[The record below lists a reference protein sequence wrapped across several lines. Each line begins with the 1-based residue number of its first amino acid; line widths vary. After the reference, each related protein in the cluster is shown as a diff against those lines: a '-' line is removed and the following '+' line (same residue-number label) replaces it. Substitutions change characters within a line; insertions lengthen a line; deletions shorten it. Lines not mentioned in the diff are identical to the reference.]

1 MKMQKF
7 RKKMIV
13 FAVVFF
19 LGFFVFGQVDA
30 VFMRYWSDNGGM
42 EVIGLEYDE
51 NDVLVMTFTFH
62 EYEGDRWRA
71 TRGGIVFD
79 QDNNGRIL
87 GINQNQQIYPNV
99 GVSYMQFSDPIIYA
113 GDCITGGPDWW
124 GDNYWDYNATGQYS
138 GFWVDSGD
146 YCSIC
151 FESPNGGCLTKDE
164 IGDPP
169 FYENYSLPYYLHAR
183 IGGVYKSNDG
193 RWDGGTDIYNS
204 EPVYDLIP
212 WGETPEPPEPDP
224 INAECGLDAGKTF
237 YGVDGPENF
246 CEKGDFSWNDLDYNA
261 ETQTWTWICTGQ
273 HGGANTFCN
282 AYWQAEAPPA
292 VINAECGAF
301 SYLESIDEADFFPN
315 SPVGK
320 CEKGIYRPD
329 TFVSGSIGGSW
340 VCSGVPYL
348 IGESVRCSVRWSETL
363 GDQIIPVPDIEYEDC
378 DSYNIPEKWICQ
390 IRNFL
395 AQAFL
400 PSSEKLNSLNEN
412 IENIKNKAPF
422 NYITAFTETLEA
434 VQDDLS
440 DEPIQMSLLGNQG
453 TLNLEGWQIP
463 ALFRKMFL
471 VIFLIGFIVWAVNYI
486 KRIF

>member
-1 MKMQKF
+1 MQKF
-7 RKKMIV
+7 RKKIIV

-30 VFMRYWSDNGGM
+30 VVLNDPNIALWEDNSSGV
-42 EVIGLEYDE
+42 EVVYLGYDE
-51 NDVLVMTFTFH
+51 NDVLVLTFT
-62 EYEGDRWRA
+62 YNQWYDNGDGVWVN
-71 TRGGIVFD
+71 RGGFEW
-79 QDNNGRIL
+79 GALAIL
-87 GINQNQQIYPNV
+87 SEKIYGGYNQCMP
-99 GVSYMQFSDPIIYA
+99 YMQFSEAIVYG
-113 GDCITGGPDWW
+113 GDCQVDNFGEW
-124 GDNYWDYNATGQYS
+124 GDPDGIY
-138 GFWVDSGD
+138 VDAGD
-146 YCSIC
+146 YCTIA
-151 FESPNGGCLTKDE
+151 FGKYNNIEAQGVGITREE

-169 FYENYSLPYYLHAR
+169 FFESYSLPYYITGLIAHMANYSWEPYYQCLSR
-183 IGGVYKSNDG
+183 GC
-193 RWDGGTDIYNS
+193 TNS
-204 EPVYDLIP
+204 EPIYDLIP

-224 INAECGLDAGKTF
+224 INAECGSDAGKTF
-237 YGVDGPENF
+237 YGVSGPENF

-282 AYWQAEAPPA
+282 AYWQAEAPPQ

>member
-1 MKMQKF
+1 M
-7 RKKMIV
+7 
-13 FAVVFF
+13 
-19 LGFFVFGQVDA
+19 
-30 VFMRYWSDNGGM
+30 
-42 EVIGLEYDE
+42 
-51 NDVLVMTFTFH
+51 
-62 EYEGDRWRA
+62 
-71 TRGGIVFD
+71 
-79 QDNNGRIL
+79 
-87 GINQNQQIYPNV
+87 
-99 GVSYMQFSDPIIYA
+99 
-113 GDCITGGPDWW
+113 
-124 GDNYWDYNATGQYS
+124 
-138 GFWVDSGD
+138 
-146 YCSIC
+146 
-151 FESPNGGCLTKDE
+151 
-164 IGDPP
+164 
-169 FYENYSLPYYLHAR
+169 
-183 IGGVYKSNDG
+183 
-193 RWDGGTDIYNS
+193 
-204 EPVYDLIP
+204 YDLIP

-224 INAECGLDAGKTF
+224 INAECGSDAGKTFYGVSGPENFCEKGDFSWNDLDYNAETQTWTWICTGQHGGANTFCNAYWQAEAPPAVINAECGSDAGKTF

-273 HGGANTFCN
+273 HGGASTFCN

-348 IGESVRCSVRWSETL
+348 IGESVRCTVRWSETL
-363 GDQIIPVPDIEYEDC
+363 GGQIISVPDIEYEDC
-378 DSYNIPEKWICQ
+378 DSYDIPEKWVCQ

-395 AQAFL
+395 ARAFL

>member
-7 RKKMIV
+7 KKKMIV

-19 LGFFVFGQVDA
+19 LGFFVFGQVQGAPYVGDVEYYLIPNFDYTGYSCDIEKEFSLNVIDMDFSWDGTGIDFA
-30 VFMRYWSDNGGM
+30 VCFSPTGSS
-42 EVIGLEYDE
+42 L
-51 NDVLVMTFTFH
+51 DVPVQYHDFLIDPYPTF
-62 EYEGDRWRA
+62 Y
-71 TRGGIVFD
+71 
-79 QDNNGRIL
+79 
-87 GINQNQQIYPNV
+87 
-99 GVSYMQFSDPIIYA
+99 DPIYKEMPHYMGSSSCGWCENYNNPEFGCEWTDISGHIRIDDWENA
-113 GDCITGGPDWW
+113 GLIIDDELVIDFYIG
-124 GDNYWDYNATGQYS
+124 YS
-138 GFWVDSGD
+138 GHKLPQPINYFF
-146 YCSIC
+146 CSEYVGSVL
-151 FESPNGGCLTKDE
+151 FNL
-164 IGDPP
+164 
-169 FYENYSLPYYLHAR
+169 
-183 IGGVYKSNDG
+183 NDG
-193 RWDGGTDIYNS
+193 TF
-204 EPVYDLIP
+204 EPTEP
-212 WGETPEPPEPDP
+212 TEPPEPDP
-224 INAECGLDAGKTF
+224 INAECGSDAGKTF
-237 YGVDGPENF
+237 YGVSGPENF

-261 ETQTWTWICTGQ
+261 ETQTWTWICTGR

-282 AYWQAEAPPA
+282 AYWQAEAPPQ

-315 SPVGK
+315 SPAGK

-453 TLNLEGWQIP
+453 TLILEGWQIP